1 MINSNN
7 RYQQSVQL
15 SSKDTKTEEQF
26 CRYFNVTYLRS
37 RSSPKYSYT
46 DFYNYNYATTQ
57 TYSYSDR
64 DDTLEIEMSK
74 RSWEELMCY
83 YRMNEKAADL
93 ENYEHNMRL
102 KYPAVKDAYEKYLL
116 LMELYR

>member
-1 MINSNN
+1 MINSNS

-26 CRYFNVTYLRS
+26 CRYFNVTYLRT
-37 RSSPKYSYT
+37 RSSPKQYIDYYT
-46 DFYNYNYATTQ
+46 YTNSQDNY
-57 TYSYSDR
+57 YSYSDR
-64 DDTLEIEMSK
+64 GDTLEIEMSK

-102 KYPAVKDAYEKYLL
+102 KYPAIKDAHEKYLM

>member
-7 RYQQSVQL
+7 RYQQLVQL

-26 CRYFNVTYLRS
+26 CRYFNVTHLRS
-37 RSSPKYSYT
+37 RSSPKQYM
-46 DFYNYNYATTQ
+46 DYNTYANGQINYYN
-57 TYSYSDR
+57 YSDR
-64 DDTLEIEMSK
+64 DETLEIEMPK
-74 RSWEELMCY
+74 RSWEELMRY
-83 YRMNEKAADL
+83 YRTSEKVADL

-102 KYPAVKDAYEKYLL
+102 KYPAVKDAHEKYLM

>member
-15 SSKDTKTEEQF
+15 SSNDTKTEEQF
-26 CRYFNVTYLRS
+26 HRYFNITHLS
-37 RSSPKYSYT
+37 IKHQPKSYV
-46 DFYNYNYATTQ
+46 DFYAYANSQTNYYN
-57 TYSYSDR
+57 YSDR
-64 DDTLEIEMSK
+64 DEIVEIEMSK
-74 RSWEELMCY
+74 RSWEELMRY
-83 YRMNEKAADL
+83 YRMNETAADL

-116 LMELYR
+116 LIELYR